1 MIPLDLTVIILTYN
15 EELHIERCIRSVR
28 DIAANIYVVDC
39 FSTDRT
45 KEIAYGL
52 GAQVYENPWINY
64 ATQFNWALDNLPIT
78 TKWVFRLDADEVA
91 TNELKRELKERLSV
105 LPDDISGV
113 CVKRRMVFMDKWI
126 RNGDMYPIYMLR
138 LFRNSMGR
146 CEMRWMDEHI
156 IIERG
161 GSVNFEYDIIDHNL
175 NNLGWWIAKHNGYST
190 REAVDLLNIRYNFID
205 YDEVVPDLWGT
216 QAQKKRW
223 LKIRYAK
230 LPFFIRP
237 FLYFVYRYVF
247 KRGFLDGKEGLMY
260 HFLQGFW
267 YRFLV
272 DAKLCEIL
280 KKGGND
286 KAKIV
291 SLLKAEYG
299 IDITR

>member
-1 MIPLDLTVIILTYN
+1 MSPLDLTVIILAYN
-15 EELHIERCIRSVR
+15 EELHIERCIGSVR
-28 DIAANIYVVDC
+28 DIAADIFVVDC

-45 KEIAYGL
+45 REIARGL
-52 GAQVYENPWINY
+52 GAQVFENSWINY

-78 TKWVFRLDADEVA
+78 TKWVFRLDADEIA
-91 TNELKRELKERLSV
+91 TNELKRELQERLCGLS
-105 LPDDISGV
+105 DDISGI

-126 RNGDMYPIYMLR
+126 RYGDMYPIYMLR
-138 LFRNSMGR
+138 LFRNSIGR

-156 IIERG
+156 IIEKGR
-161 GSVNFEYDIIDHNL
+161 SVNFEHDIVDHNL
-175 NNLGWWIAKHNGYST
+175 YNLSWWIAKHNGYST
-190 REAVDLLNIRYNFID
+190 REAVDLLNIIYSLID
-205 YDEVVPDLWGT
+205 YDEVMPDLWGT

-230 LPFFIRP
+230 LPFFVRP

-280 KKGGND
+280 KKSGND
-286 KAKIV
+286 KVKIV